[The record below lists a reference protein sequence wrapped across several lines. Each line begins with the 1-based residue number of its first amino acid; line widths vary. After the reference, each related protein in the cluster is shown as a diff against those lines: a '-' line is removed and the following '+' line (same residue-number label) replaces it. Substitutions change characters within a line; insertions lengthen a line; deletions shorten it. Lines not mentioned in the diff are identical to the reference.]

1 MTLSKVLRYVAFTL
15 MALFGLLGTMFVA
28 GYAFE
33 DPGGWAAV
41 AMTAAWVVP
50 MVGLA
55 GFALRRPEAAE
66 PVLIGVTVAVGL
78 FAVLDEALGIIPSD
92 DWGPVTAIVV
102 FGVGVVLAFLGLHRA
117 KIAGVLMTGLAL
129 TQLLAIIAGV
139 AIRETGDGPGPG
151 AMLGGSSG
159 VVVLPLLVIGG
170 LFLLTG
176 SMDHEEVH
184 LHWPPS
190 THPAH

>member
-1 MTLSKVLRYVAFTL
+1 
-15 MALFGLLGTMFVA
+15 MALFGLLGTLFVA

-50 MVGLA
+50 MVALA
-55 GFALRRPEAAE
+55 VFSLRRPEAAE

-78 FAVLDEALGIIPSD
+78 FAVLDEMLGIIPSD

-102 FGVGVVLAFLGLHRA
+102 FGVGVVVAFLGLHRA
-117 KIAGVLMTGLAL
+117 KIAGMLLTGLAL
-129 TQLLAIIAGV
+129 TQLLATIVGL

-170 LFLLTG
+170 LFLLAG

-184 LHWPPS
+184 LHWPS
-190 THPAH
+190 TRPAH